1 MHDPATATKAV
12 HPVVSA
18 VLEQLRG
25 PEERSNAKAKMRL
38 AMTINYNIHT
48 VQHWAAG
55 RRQPCADAI
64 AKMEEVLNAAR
75 A

>member
-1 MHDPATATKAV
+1 MHDPATVTKTV

-18 VLEQLRG
+18 VLEILRG
-25 PEERSNAKAKMRL
+25 PDERSYAKAKMRL
-38 AMTINYNIHT
+38 AMELGYNIHT

-64 AKMEEVLNAAR
+64 AKMEVLNAAR
-75 A
+75 P

>member
-1 MHDPATATKAV
+1 MHDPASVTKTV
-12 HPVVSA
+12 HPLVSA
-18 VLEQLRG
+18 CLEQLR
-25 PEERSNAKAKMRL
+25 EEGDRSYASAKMRL
-38 AMTINYNIHT
+38 AMKLGYNIHT

-64 AKMEEVLNAAR
+64 TKLEGLLNAAR

>member
-1 MHDPATATKAV
+1 
-12 HPVVSA
+12 
-18 VLEQLRG
+18 
-25 PEERSNAKAKMRL
+25 MRL

-55 RRQPCADAI
+55 RRQPCADAV